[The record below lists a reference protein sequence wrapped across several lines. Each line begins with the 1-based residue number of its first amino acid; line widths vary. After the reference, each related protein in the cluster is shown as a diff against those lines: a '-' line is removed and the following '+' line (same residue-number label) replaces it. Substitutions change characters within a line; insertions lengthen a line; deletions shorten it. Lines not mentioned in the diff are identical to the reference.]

1 MQLTESLCVLLVEE
15 LQDGPIWYGLQLGIA
30 AQGSIHGAV
39 ARKFVILVREI
50 RGVVERCPHSLA
62 HFLSHQRKRRR
73 ATDFLALRP
82 EALEFE
88 TQRPLRDP
96 IQDHLAL
103 NGAYAW
109 KGNCVS
115 DYTHK

>member
-15 LQDGPIWYGLQLGIA
+15 LQDGPIWYLSTRWPHLVLGIA
-30 AQGSIHGAV
+30 AQGSIHSAV
-39 ARKFVILVREI
+39 VRKFGIVIREI
-50 RGVVERCPHSLA
+50 RGVVKRSPNSLA
-62 HFLSHQRKRRR
+62 HFLSHQRKSRR

-96 IQDHLAL
+96 IHDHLAL

-109 KGNCVS
+109 KG
-115 DYTHK
+115 